1 MGIFKIYDKHIDQ
14 VTKSLLSCRYLATDH
29 SEKIFYMKEEYTYEF
44 RLGLYQ
50 PSIELFEWYKQN
62 LTKFLQTVCNELYI
76 DISTDEISSI
86 IEKST
91 ESFRNEVDPPKKCCT
106 SLSFSHKTYILTI
119 FLPVLYYVVKSI

>member
-14 VTKSLLSCRYLATDH
+14 ITKSLLSSRYLPTDP
-29 SEKIFYMKEEYTYEF
+29 SEKIFYIKEEYTYEF

-50 PSIELFEWYKQN
+50 PSIDLFEWYKKN
-62 LTKFLQTVCNELYI
+62 ITKFLQTICNELYI
-76 DISTDEISSI
+76 NISTDEMSFMIDQ
-86 IEKST
+86 ST

-106 SLSFSHKTYILTI
+106 SLSLSYKTLLTI